1 LAIDID
7 SLHTVLKDPT
17 RRKILAALND
27 KGTISY
33 VEMLELLEIEHTGKL
48 NYHLKQ
54 LRDLISKDGDG
65 RYVLTEK
72 GKLACQVMSR
82 FQPDPPK
89 GGWISHLMSRTS
101 LGKLLLVLSIP
112 SAILSITRLSGDYL
126 LATRMSVVL
135 GIATVLLLF
144 FGLMQLMPSV
154 RSGGGFASLR
164 QITAYGSL
172 ELALLMAI
180 GLISMHAEMGG
191 LGVIIPLWISDWQW
205 NAFTIYH
212 PVIPG
217 GLTWFAIAFRSPA
230 GSFKEVLKVPL
241 VATAILLIGEFVMI
255 NVVSLFFS
263 PKVSTIE
270 IFLSGII
277 PSIPMVAFLFIGF
290 VVAEGFYR
298 FVQWNGL
305 K

>member
-1 LAIDID
+1 
-7 SLHTVLKDPT
+7 
-17 RRKILAALND
+17 
-27 KGTISY
+27 
-33 VEMLELLEIEHTGKL
+33 
-48 NYHLKQ
+48 
-54 LRDLISKDGDG
+54 
-65 RYVLTEK
+65 
-72 GKLACQVMSR
+72 MSR

-101 LGKLLLVLSIP
+101 FGKLLLVLSIP
-112 SAILSITRLSGDYL
+112 SAILSITRLSWDYL
-126 LATRMSVVL
+126 LATRISAML

-144 FGLMQLMPSV
+144 FGLIQLMPCG

-164 QITAYGSL
+164 QIAAYVAL

-180 GLISMHAEMGG
+180 GLVSMHADMRGF
-191 LGVIIPLWISDWQW
+191 GVIIPLWISDWQC
-205 NAFTIYH
+205 NAFTVYH

-217 GLTWFAIAFRSPA
+217 ALTWFAIAFRSPV
-230 GSFKEVLKVPL
+230 SFKEALKVPL
-241 VATAILLIGEFVMI
+241 VAAAILLIGEFVMI

-277 PSIPMVAFLFIGF
+277 PIIPMVAFLFIGF
-290 VVAEGFYR
+290 VIAEGFYR

>member
-89 GGWISHLMSRTS
+89 GGWISHLMSRTR
-101 LGKLLLVLSIP
+101 LGKLLLVLSIR

-205 NAFTIYH
+205 NAFMIYQ